1 MQNHLKGL
9 ILVGLKAKVSV
20 VGQQKKKKKVIFIL
34 RMDEHGQMDE
44 MNMVFAATRLTLT
57 QDL

>member
-20 VGQQKKKKKVIFIL
+20 VGQQIDKKVIFIL

>member
-20 VGQQKKKKKVIFIL
+20 VGQQKDKKVIFIL

>member
-20 VGQQKKKKKVIFIL
+20 VGQQKKKKVIFIL

>member
-9 ILVGLKAKVSV
+9 ILVGLKVKVSV
-20 VGQQKKKKKVIFIL
+20 VGQQKKKKVIFIL